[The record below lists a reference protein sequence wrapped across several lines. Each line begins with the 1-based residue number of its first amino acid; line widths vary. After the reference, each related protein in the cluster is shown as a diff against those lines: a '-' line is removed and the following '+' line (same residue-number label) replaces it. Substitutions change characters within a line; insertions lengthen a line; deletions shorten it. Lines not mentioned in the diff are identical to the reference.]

1 MIRFDNH
8 KESLDWGLVEEL
20 DEAFLLDYIYIGM
33 IQGQDADFNEDF
45 GILFNLIEY
54 YLPNNMI
61 TDIFNET
68 IHGGVID
75 IHLLDYYM

>member
-1 MIRFDNH
+1 
-8 KESLDWGLVEEL
+8 
-20 DEAFLLDYIYIGM
+20 M

-75 IHLLDYYM
+75 INLLDYYMEKSDRITYFDDVLYNNS